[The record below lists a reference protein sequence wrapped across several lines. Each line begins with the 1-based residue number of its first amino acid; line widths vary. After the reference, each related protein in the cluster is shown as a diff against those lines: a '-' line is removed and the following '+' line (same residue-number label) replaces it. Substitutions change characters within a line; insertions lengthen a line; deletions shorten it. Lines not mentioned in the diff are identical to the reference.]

1 MKKLNLILIALTFPL
16 LMSAQK
22 NAADKVFE
30 KYAGKDGFTTVYVS
44 KGLFK
49 FLSKIEDDDDDLK
62 ALSGIESIK
71 ILTTDDPRIT
81 DGINFYDEVI
91 KDLKMAPYEELMTVK
106 ESHQDI
112 KILVNEKNGII
123 RELLLIAG
131 GDGCDNVLIIIRGN
145 IDLKKM
151 PELSNSIHMDELEI
165 LEALEAGE
173 EL

>member
-22 NAADKVFE
+22 NVADKVFE

-49 FLSKIEDDDDDLK
+49 FLSKIDDDDDLK

-71 ILTTDDPRIT
+71 ILTTDDPHIT
-81 DGINFYDEVI
+81 DGINFYDEVMQ
-91 KDLKMAPYEELMTVK
+91 DLKMAPYEELMTIK
-106 ESHQDI
+106 ESHQDV
-112 KILVNEKNGII
+112 KILINEKNGII
-123 RELLLIAG
+123 KELLLIAG